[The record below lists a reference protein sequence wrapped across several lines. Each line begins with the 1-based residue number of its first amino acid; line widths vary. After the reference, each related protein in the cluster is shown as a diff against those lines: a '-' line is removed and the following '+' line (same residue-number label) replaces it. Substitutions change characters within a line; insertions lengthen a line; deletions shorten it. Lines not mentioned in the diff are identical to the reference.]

1 SIRQDFDALEQPIM
15 NLAVQ
20 GLSYGVHVVIAL
32 SRWMEAR
39 PALKDQIGT
48 RLELRLGD
56 PADSDFGRKIAAL
69 VPQGRPGRGMTPEN
83 LHMLTALP
91 RVDGSSDPQDLSNG
105 VANAVQQLA
114 AMTPGRHAPKVRMLP
129 ETLDRRD
136 LLATLEGWGT
146 I

>member
-1 SIRQDFDALEQPIM
+1 
-15 NLAVQ
+15 
-20 GLSYGVHVVIAL
+20 
-32 SRWMEAR
+32 
-39 PALKDQIGT
+39 
-48 RLELRLGD
+48 
-56 PADSDFGRKIAAL
+56 
-69 VPQGRPGRGMTPEN
+69 
-83 LHMLTALP
+83 HMLTALP

-146 I
+146 IMPGRKNASIPIGINESELAPVFLNFNEQPHFLIFGDTECGKTTLLRGICQGIMESNRPQEAAIILADYRRT